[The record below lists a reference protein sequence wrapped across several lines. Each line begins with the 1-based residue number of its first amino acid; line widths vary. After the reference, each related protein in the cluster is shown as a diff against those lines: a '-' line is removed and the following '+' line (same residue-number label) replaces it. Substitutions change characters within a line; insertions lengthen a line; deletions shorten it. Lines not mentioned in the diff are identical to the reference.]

1 MTSVNRSD
9 PLYDQVYEA
18 LWSRIVSGEI
28 KPGTRLSDLQ
38 WSANLNVSRTPVRE
52 AMRKLQQ
59 DGVLLPLSRG
69 GYEVLRISAQDLQK
83 LYRCRAVLES
93 LAVREATENIT
104 KRQIEKLEQL
114 FEQTEQAVAEQKFD
128 RAFKLNTQFHQTIV
142 HYCGNPYLQSLLS
155 NLSRMILFA
164 RSSLMIAANNSQIA
178 RPYAEHLESTQKDH
192 REILELL
199 KSGDAGAAARRMEEH
214 LFATGENM
222 GTIAKAIGSD

>member
-104 KRQIEKLEQL
+104 KRQTDKLEQL

-142 HYCGNPYLQSLLS
+142 QYCGNPYLQGLLS

-164 RSSLMIAANNSQIA
+164 RSSLMIAAHNSQIA
-178 RPYAEHLESTQKDH
+178 RPYVEHLESTQKDH
-192 REILELL
+192 REILDLL
-199 KSGDAGAAARRMEEH
+199 KSGDAGAAARRMERH

-222 GTIAKAIGSD
+222 GTIAKAIGQD

>member
-1 MTSVNRSD
+1 MSPINRSD

-28 KPGTRLSDLQ
+28 KPGARLSDLQ
-38 WSANLNVSRTPVRE
+38 WSTKLNVSRTPVRE

-69 GYEVLRISAQDLQK
+69 GYEVLRINAHDLQS

-93 LAVREATENIT
+93 LAVREAAENIS
-104 KRQIEKLEQL
+104 KNQLEKLALL
-114 FEQTEQAVAEQKFD
+114 FNQTEQALTDKKFD
-128 RAFKLNTQFHQTIV
+128 RAFKLNTQFHQSIV
-142 HYCGNPYLQSLLS
+142 QFCGNHYLQSLLS

-164 RSSLMIAANNSQIA
+164 RSSLMMAAHEPQIEQS
-178 RPYAEHLESTQKDH
+178 YAEHLHGTQKDH

-199 KSGDAGAAARRMEEH
+199 QAGDAEGAARRMEEH
-214 LFATGENM
+214 LFATGQNM
-222 GTIAKAIGSD
+222 GRISMALAEP

>member
-18 LWSRIVSGEI
+18 LWSRIASGEI
-28 KPGTRLSDLQ
+28 KPGSRLSDLQ

-104 KRQIEKLEQL
+104 KRQLEKLKQL
-114 FEQTEQAVAEQKFD
+114 FEQTEQAVADKKFD
-128 RAFKLNTQFHQTIV
+128 QAFKLNTQFHQSIV
-142 HYCGNPYLQSLLS
+142 QYCGNPYLQGLLS

-164 RSSLMIAANNSQIA
+164 RSSLMIAAHNPDTV

-199 KSGDAGAAARRMEEH
+199 SAGDAVAAARRMEEH

-222 GTIAKAIGSD
+222 GRIAKAIVSD

>member
-1 MTSVNRSD
+1 MNPINRSD

-38 WSANLNVSRTPVRE
+38 WSTKLNVSRTPVRE

-69 GYEVLRISAQDLQK
+69 GYEVLRINAHDLQR

-93 LAVREATENIT
+93 LAVREAAENIS
-104 KRQIEKLEQL
+104 KSQLGKLALL
-114 FEQTEQAVAEQKFD
+114 FNQTEKALIDKKFD
-128 RAFKLNTQFHQTIV
+128 RAFKLNTQFHQSIV
-142 HYCGNPYLQSLLS
+142 QFCGNPYLQSLLS

-164 RSSLMIAANNSQIA
+164 RSSLMMAAHEPQIELS
-178 RPYAEHLESTQKDH
+178 YAEHLQGTQKDH

-199 KSGDAGAAARRMEEH
+199 QAGDAEGAARRMEEH
-214 LFATGENM
+214 LFVTGQNM
-222 GTIAKAIGSD
+222 GRISMALAEP